1 MNGAYVGSFVVGITL
16 GVLFYGGLWIT
27 VRQLAVTR
35 HPVSVTLVSLLVR
48 MVMVLT
54 GFLLVAR
61 GQMAKRAR
69 LPAWIGGGKTCDI
82 EVLGEVRCT

>member
-61 GQMAKRAR
+61 GQWQNVLACLLGLAVGRLAISRSWAR
-69 LPAWIGGGKTCDI
+69 
-82 EVLGEVRCT
+82 